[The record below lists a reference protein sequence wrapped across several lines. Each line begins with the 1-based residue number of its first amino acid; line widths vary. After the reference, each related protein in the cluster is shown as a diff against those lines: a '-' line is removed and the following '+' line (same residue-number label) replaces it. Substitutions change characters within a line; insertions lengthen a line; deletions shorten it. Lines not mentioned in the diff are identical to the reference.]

1 MICFIDEEQFNSA
14 KTYCLSIYDN
24 PVHFFNLEKYC
35 DQLESNILP
44 SILDSM
50 ESAIKK
56 FPKTPFSAIINHLYI
71 IRLEDQMIDQEL
83 TSELRKKVIL
93 ALKKDERQ
101 RR

>member
-1 MICFIDEEQFNSA
+1 MIYFLDEGQRTYS
-14 KTYCLSIYDN
+14 KTYCLYVYDN
-24 PVHFFNLEKYC
+24 HIHSFDLGEYYNK
-35 DQLESNILP
+35 LESDILP

-50 ESAIKK
+50 ESTIEK
-56 FPKTPFSAIINHLYI
+56 FPETPISTIINHLYI
-71 IRLEDQMIDQEL
+71 ICLEDQVINQEL